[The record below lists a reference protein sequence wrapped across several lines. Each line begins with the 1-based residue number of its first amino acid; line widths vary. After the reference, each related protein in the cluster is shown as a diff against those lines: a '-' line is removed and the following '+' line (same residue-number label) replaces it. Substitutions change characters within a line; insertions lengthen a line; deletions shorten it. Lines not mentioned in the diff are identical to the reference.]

1 MVRRLQYR
9 VDAIGAEQK
18 YSTDRE
24 EEMRNT
30 NESTNGRVLWWSVTT
45 TFMVILAG
53 FWQLRSLR
61 RFFER
66 KKLI

>member
-1 MVRRLQYR
+1 MRRLQYR
-9 VDAIGAEQK
+9 VDAIAAEQK

>member
-9 VDAIGAEQK
+9 VDAIAAEQK